1 MLNELFI
8 IIIIIIFTMSVD
20 LIKILKDHFFFLVK
34 LKLWLYNYLT
44 MLYENETNCTWKLV
58 VRNKNIIFMYLG
70 SLFLN
75 MECDPRNLVVLI
87 PYGTPCV
94 YIFLQECELHDL
106 AFSNTCL

>member
-1 MLNELFI
+1 
-8 IIIIIIFTMSVD
+8 
-20 LIKILKDHFFFLVK
+20 
-34 LKLWLYNYLT
+34 
-44 MLYENETNCTWKLV
+44 
-58 VRNKNIIFMYLG
+58 MYLG